1 MIDLHMHT
9 TCSDG
14 QFSPEETMRMAHEA
28 GVTVAAVTDHDTA
41 SGISRARAA
50 AEQYGMTFFS
60 GIEISV
66 QGEKELHILGYGIQP
81 ENAALQEFC
90 KRHAADRKER
100 CGKILE
106 YLHRHGVQI
115 TLDGTG
121 DLFRRFEKLRNE
133 LEEMGMF
140 SPEYKTPIP
149 KYAKTV
155 GIVTAS
161 TGAAIRDIIN
171 ISGRRNPY
179 VQLVL
184 CPALVQGAGAAPS
197 IVRAIQTLDALHLD
211 VLIVGRGGGSIED
224 LWAFNEESVA
234 RAIFACR
241 TPVISAVGH
250 ETDVTIA
257 DYVADL
263 RAPTRRRQNWRF
275 LITTC
280 LSSSALRRHSR

>member
-81 ENAALQEFC
+81 ENAALQAFC

-100 CGKILE
+100 CGKMLE

-115 TLDGTG
+115 TLDDVRRCNDGKTSGRPHFARTLVELGYASSVQDAFEKYLTTPEFYAKVERPKPTPEEGIGVIQNAGGVAVLAHPHQLKLENDALEAMVLRLKAAGLQGIEAYYSTHSPEEMAWYAAVAVQQGLFCTCGSDFHGEIIKPDIALGTG
-121 DLFRRFEKLRNE
+121 RNNRLCLPDE
-133 LEEMGMF
+133 LECQILERF
-140 SPEYKTPIP
+140 Q
-149 KYAKTV
+149 
-155 GIVTAS
+155 
-161 TGAAIRDIIN
+161 AA
-171 ISGRRNPY
+171 
-179 VQLVL
+179 
-184 CPALVQGAGAAPS
+184 
-197 IVRAIQTLDALHLD
+197 
-211 VLIVGRGGGSIED
+211 
-224 LWAFNEESVA
+224 
-234 RAIFACR
+234 
-241 TPVISAVGH
+241 
-250 ETDVTIA
+250 
-257 DYVADL
+257 
-263 RAPTRRRQNWRF
+263 
-275 LITTC
+275 
-280 LSSSALRRHSR
+280 LSK

>member
-81 ENAALQEFC
+81 ENAALQAFC

-100 CGKILE
+100 CGKMLE

-115 TLDGTG
+115 TLD
-121 DLFRRFEKLRNE
+121 DVRRCNDGKTSGRPHFARTLVELGYASSVQDAFEKYLTT
-133 LEEMGMF
+133 
-140 SPEYKTPIP
+140 PEF
-149 KYAKTV
+149 YAKVERPKPTPEE
-155 GIVTAS
+155 GIGVIQNA
-161 TGAAIRDIIN
+161 GGVAVLAH
-171 ISGRRNPY
+171 PH
-179 VQLVL
+179 QLKL
-184 CPALVQGAGAAPS
+184 ENNALEQWWYG
-197 IVRAIQTLDALHLD
+197 
-211 VLIVGRGGGSIED
+211 
-224 LWAFNEESVA
+224 
-234 RAIFACR
+234 
-241 TPVISAVGH
+241 
-250 ETDVTIA
+250 
-257 DYVADL
+257 
-263 RAPTRRRQNWRF
+263 
-275 LITTC
+275 
-280 LSSSALRRHSR
+280 